1 MSYEQKETMSNVAA
15 ISGAAI
21 GATPIERQLMER
33 AATPEEMET
42 WQKQKQINEIAN
54 RAQNSLQRIHEAL
67 HAASSGAP
75 KDNAATLLLKSDL
88 DNAARHSQQVAK
100 YIREVKKALFPQVEK
115 AAPITPTTEQ

>member
-1 MSYEQKETMSNVAA
+1 MSYEQKENMSNVAA
-15 ISGAAI
+15 IGAV
-21 GATPIERQLMER
+21 PIERQLMER
-33 AATPEEMET
+33 AATPEEMEI
-42 WQKQKQINEIAN
+42 WQKQKQISDIAS

-100 YIREVKKALFPQVEK
+100 YIREVKKVLFP
-115 AAPITPTTEQ
+115 ATPTKTETPTPTEQ